1 MSFRK
6 RLAVGAGSAIL
17 VLALGAAALSQVN
30 TGAPESATTTTH
42 ATDASGSSDRGAGS
56 QRVNR
61 LRESLEDLVTDGTL
75 TAAQADT
82 VAEHL
87 AEVATGRG
95 NDPTGHGDLGID
107 LDVAA
112 EAIGIE
118 PSALTDAIDNGQ
130 TIAEVADANGTD
142 AEAVIDALV
151 AAEQDELDELVADG
165 SITAEVAA
173 ERAATALDRIT
184 DVVNGAID
192 PRSDSGSRSDGPAD
206 GPGERANEPGEG
218 DGA

>member
-1 MSFRK
+1 MKGSNMSFRK
-6 RLAVGAGSAIL
+6 RLAVGAGGAIL

-30 TGAPESATTTTH
+30 TDAPESATTTTET
-42 ATDASGSSDRGAGS
+42 ATNASGSTNRGAGS

-75 TAAQADT
+75 TEAQADT

-87 AEVATGRG
+87 AQVAAGRG
-95 NDPTGHGDLGID
+95 NDPTGNGDLGID
-107 LDVAA
+107 FDVAA

-118 PSALTDAIDNGQ
+118 PSALTDAIGNGQ
-130 TIAEVADANGTD
+130 TIAEVAVANGTD
-142 AEAVIDALV
+142 AAAVIDALV
-151 AAEQDELDELVADG
+151 AAEQDELDELVSDG

-173 ERAATALDRIT
+173 ERAAADLDRIT

-192 PRSDSGSRSDGPAD
+192 PRSGSGSRSDGP
-206 GPGERANEPGEG
+206 GERDG

>member
-6 RLAVGAGSAIL
+6 RLVVGGAAAVL
-17 VLALGAAALSQVN
+17 VLVLGAAALSQVN
-30 TGAPESATTTTH
+30 AGAPESTTTT
-42 ATDASGSSDRGAGS
+42 TDASTSDRGAGS

-61 LRESLEDLVTDGTL
+61 IRESLEDLVTDGTL
-75 TAAQADT
+75 TEAQADA

-87 AEVATGRG
+87 AQVAAGRGHGATG
-95 NDPTGHGDLGID
+95 NGDLGID
-107 LDVAA
+107 FDLAA

-118 PSALTDAIDNGQ
+118 PSALADAVGNGQ
-130 TIAEVADANGTD
+130 TIAEVAVANGTD

-151 AAEQDELDELVADG
+151 AAEQAKLDELVADG

-173 ERAATALDRIT
+173 ERAAASLDRIT

-192 PRSDSGSRSDGPAD
+192 PRSGSGSRTD
-206 GPGERANEPGEG
+206 GPGERDG